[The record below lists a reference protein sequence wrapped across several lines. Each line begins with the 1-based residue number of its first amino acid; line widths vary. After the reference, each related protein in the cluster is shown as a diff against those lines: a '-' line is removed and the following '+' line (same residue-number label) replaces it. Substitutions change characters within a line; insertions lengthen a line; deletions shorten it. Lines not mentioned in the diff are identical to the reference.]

1 MKNRG
6 YLVVKNHLRILKA
19 SFLLNAA
26 GFLDMLMSYSL
37 LEILI
42 IEPKKMITNINNDI
56 NGIIF
61 MS

>member
-6 YLVVKNHLRILKA
+6 YLVVKNHMRILKA

-26 GFLDMLMSYSL
+26 GFLELLRSYNL

-42 IEPKKMITNINNDI
+42 IEPKKKIININNDI
-56 NGIIF
+56 NGTIF